1 MKNIL
6 LIQRKKIK
14 FYFIR
19 NIIRGS
25 KKLNTLKGRS
35 STTSLIYQLNN
46 NSGSVIKQGIKISND
61 KSIPMEALVLKI
73 ILIVKKIII

>member
-14 FYFIR
+14 FCFNR
-19 NIIRGS
+19 NIIRRS
-25 KKLNTLKGRS
+25 KKLNTLRGRS
-35 STTSLIYQLNN
+35 FTTSLIDQLNN

-61 KSIPMEALVLKI
+61 KLIPMGALVLKI
-73 ILIVKKIII
+73 ILIGTKIII